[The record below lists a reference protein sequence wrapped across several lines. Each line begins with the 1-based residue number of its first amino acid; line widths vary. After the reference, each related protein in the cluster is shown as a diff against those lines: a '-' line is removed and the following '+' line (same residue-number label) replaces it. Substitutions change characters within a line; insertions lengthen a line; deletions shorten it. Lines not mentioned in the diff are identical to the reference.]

1 MSELHILFPT
11 PVYQNFLEF
20 RPSELKSMID
30 YVSNLDWASDKD
42 IYEGPNGETTKLEAD
57 LLSEPELENLRKK
70 IDEEVYNFAKSL
82 QIDFSKHGLKR
93 INSWGNLQKKGN
105 YIKEHRHNNTQF
117 SGVFYLQTPENS
129 GDIIF
134 TTRNATWINSYW
146 EPSLTGYDDL
156 NSFEKRFRP
165 QQQCGIFLFPA
176 HLDHYVTPSHSEE
189 ERYSISFNYNLDGKF
204 FGDCNNHLTLKVL

>member
-165 QQQCGIFLFPA
+165 QQCGIFLFPA

-204 FGDCNNHLTLKVL
+204 FGDCNNHLTIKVL

>member
-1 MSELHILFPT
+1 M
-11 PVYQNFLEF
+11 YQNFLEF

-165 QQQCGIFLFPA
+165 QQCGIFLFPA

>member
-165 QQQCGIFLFPA
+165 QQCGIFLFPA
-176 HLDHYVTPSHSEE
+176 HLDLYVTPSHSEE

>member
-156 NSFEKRFRP
+156 NSFEKRFSP
-165 QQQCGIFLFPA
+165 QQCGIFLFPA
-176 HLDHYVTPSHSEE
+176 NLDHYVTPSHSEE

>member
-1 MSELHILFPT
+1 M
-11 PVYQNFLEF
+11 
-20 RPSELKSMID
+20 
-30 YVSNLDWASDKD
+30 
-42 IYEGPNGETTKLEAD
+42 
-57 LLSEPELENLRKK
+57 RKAG
-70 IDEEVYNFAKSL
+70 AKSYEKY
-82 QIDFSKHGLKR
+82 SKILLRICKKKPISLEVFADNFMDMEKQALK

-165 QQQCGIFLFPA
+165 QQCGIFLFPA

-204 FGDCNNHLTLKVL
+204 FGDCNNHLTIKVL

>member
-1 MSELHILFPT
+1 MSDLHILFPT

-134 TTRNATWINSYW
+134 TTRNATWINSYS

-156 NSFEKRFRP
+156 NSFEKRFSP
-165 QQQCGIFLFPA
+165 QQCGIFLFPA

>member
-1 MSELHILFPT
+1 MSDLHILFPT

-30 YVSNLDWASDKD
+30 YVSNLDWVSDKD

-156 NSFEKRFRP
+156 NSFEKRFSP
-165 QQQCGIFLFPA
+165 QQCGIFLFPA